1 MALTGHAALLP
12 MALRFSLHTVR
23 DRELTPTRDSI
34 RTAGSLQPSR
44 ASLEATV
51 RGVHLKSWH
60 WGGREQEEAS
70 EVQCHPLLLSELE
83 TSLSYTRPCH
93 KEQNTDRQQEASSRK
108 ASLGFGLP
116 GTRQAFGK
124 GQLLPGACDASA
136 LSSDLRLSGVDFL
149 HSLPQC
155 CQSCIPQPFRVQA
168 EQAPGRWSFWG
179 EPETKGL
186 QRKSTVTLDALPK
199 VTAKKKKKS
208 AGRGGAR
215 L

>member
-1 MALTGHAALLP
+1 MALTGHAAPLP

-83 TSLSYTRPCH
+83 TSLSNIKSSGSPGLARTPCL
-93 KEQNTDRQQEASSRK
+93 KSKTKKREIWV
-108 ASLGFGLP
+108 
-116 GTRQAFGK
+116 
-124 GQLLPGACDASA
+124 
-136 LSSDLRLSGVDFL
+136 DLR
-149 HSLPQC
+149 
-155 CQSCIPQPFRVQA
+155 
-168 EQAPGRWSFWG
+168 
-179 EPETKGL
+179 PEDAFKLFGSSKGN
-186 QRKSTVTLDALPK
+186 QEC
-199 VTAKKKKKS
+199 
-208 AGRGGAR
+208 
-215 L
+215 